1 MVLTYKKRCLPVQM
15 REMEVGKSSRGV
27 NAWKIKELHQA
38 RMDSGGEGGGPPA
51 GFGDLPLSL
60 SSRPC
65 LPLLRS

>member
-38 RMDSGGEGGGPPA
+38 RTDSDICIA
-51 GFGDLPLSL
+51 MATQR
-60 SSRPC
+60 SRIAS
-65 LPLLRS
+65 R